1 MKKILYFVW
10 LSLFSYISKAQLNY
24 NFSTATGTFTLL
36 SGDVVAPLVAAYSPT
51 KSLLDES
58 FANDIPLGFNFQYN
72 GINYTTIHLNVNGF
86 ASLGT
91 PFLSSITDPTYEV
104 NELRSFS
111 GLKAT
116 IRPILAPL
124 WDNLLVNSDN
134 DITYKTS
141 GTAPNR
147 VFISQWKNMIWQ
159 DGTSAISFQLK
170 LYEIT
175 NIVEFTYRSEAG
187 SGLIAK
193 SASIGI
199 TSENTQMVLADH
211 DSTNFIALIN
221 ASPKA
226 IIDRIKETETINVK
240 PRTGQIFRFTPKICM
255 PPSGIILQDYST
267 STATIKWTPTQGTS
281 NYEYAISNIDV
292 QPLAGTVSN
301 LTSLTFNNLAPNT
314 DYFFFIK
321 NACGNIWKKLSF
333 KTTILAVLPYNESFE
348 DAFDKSLPSN
358 MTAANNSNVFA
369 DIFWQTT
376 DLLPPA
382 TGMKMAINGSPFTT
396 SKSWLFTPSFNF
408 IAGRTYELTYKI
420 SATGSAGT
428 MSVKYGRKAGE
439 SAMVEAIG
447 TNSTI
452 SNTSYSTKTFTFS
465 PTNSGEHTLGFG
477 YESGI
482 NNQLIL
488 LDDIA
493 LKLLPSAVQSIASE
507 RTINAESKEE
517 ELVVILYPNPSEKEV
532 FLKVKKPLET
542 TIKVFTM
549 NGSELSITSQV
560 MNDTEIKIIPN
571 QPINQGIYLVNIIT
585 DNETRILKWMVY

>member
-58 FANDIPLGFNFQYN
+58 FANNIPLGFNFQYN

-91 PFLSSITDPTYEV
+91 PFSSSTNDPTYEV
-104 NELRSFS
+104 NELRSVS

-141 GTAPNR
+141 GTAPNQ

-170 LYEIT
+170 LYETT
-175 NIVEFTYRSEAG
+175 NIIEFIYRSEAG

-199 TSENTQMVLADH
+199 TSENTQTVLADH

-358 MTAANNSNVFA
+358 MTAANNSNIFA

-396 SKSWLFTPSFNF
+396 SKSWLFTPSFGF

-542 TIKVFTM
+542 TIRVFTM

-571 QPINQGIYLVNIIT
+571 QSINQGIYLVNIIT

>member
-58 FANDIPLGFNFQYN
+58 FANNIPLGFNFQYN

-91 PFLSSITDPTYEV
+91 PFLSSTTDPTYEI
-104 NELRSFS
+104 NELRSVS

-141 GTAPNR
+141 GTAPNQ

-170 LYEIT
+170 LYETT
-175 NIVEFTYRSEAG
+175 NIIEFTYRSEAG

-199 TSENTQMVLADH
+199 TSENTKMVLADH

-301 LTSLTFNNLAPNT
+301 ITSLTFNNLAPNT

-321 NACGNIWKKLSF
+321 NACGNTWKKLSF

-358 MTAANNSNVFA
+358 MTAANNSNIFA

-382 TGMKMAINGSPFTT
+382 TGMKMAINGSPFTA
-396 SKSWLFTPSFNF
+396 SKSWLFTPSFDF

-439 SAMVEAIG
+439 SAMVEAISI
-447 TNSTI
+447 NSTI
-452 SNTSYSTKTFTFS
+452 SNTSYSTNTFTFS

-507 RTINAESKEE
+507 RNIHAESREE
-517 ELVVILYPNPSEKEV
+517 EFVVILYPNPSEKEV